1 MSVLGL
7 DYNGCKQGCL
17 WGGPPKGLRTPGMT
31 TLVARV
37 GNREGGASEEVGVF
51 EVQLGGC

>member
-1 MSVLGL
+1 
-7 DYNGCKQGCL
+7 
-17 WGGPPKGLRTPGMT
+17 MT